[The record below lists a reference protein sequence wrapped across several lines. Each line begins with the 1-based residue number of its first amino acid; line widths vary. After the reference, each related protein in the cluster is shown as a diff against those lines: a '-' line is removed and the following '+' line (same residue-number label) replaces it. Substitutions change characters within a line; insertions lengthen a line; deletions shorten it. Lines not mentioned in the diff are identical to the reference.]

1 MHEVPPRPTPPLS
14 LRDRVVS
21 WWQWVGP
28 GRVVAT
34 SVGVVAVVAAAY
46 WLVRPPAAPTE
57 SLLPFAPS
65 GTAVG
70 GTTADGS
77 VPRTSNDDTTGP
89 PSVVTLVVHVAGA
102 VEHGGVYRLDE
113 GARVIDA
120 VEAAGGLATNAEPD
134 GVNLAAVLQDGQR
147 IYVPRVGEVSPAAV
161 GGGEGA
167 VAGFPVDLNRA
178 TVDELDRLPGIG
190 PATAAAIVAHREQH
204 GPFADVDALGEV
216 RGIGPAKVEA
226 LRGLVVV

>member
-1 MHEVPPRPTPPLS
+1 MHDVPPRPRPPLTV
-14 LRDRVVS
+14 RDRASS
-21 WWQWVGP
+21 WLQWVGP

-34 SVGVVAVVAAAY
+34 ALGVVAVVAAAY
-46 WLVRPPAAPTE
+46 WLVRPPAPSTE
-57 SLLPFAPS
+57 SSLPYAAAATRSSEPAASAPVS
-65 GTAVG
+65 TPPA
-70 GTTADGS
+70 TEPSSS
-77 VPRTSNDDTTGP
+77 V
-89 PSVVTLVVHVAGA
+89 VVHVAGA
-102 VEHGGVYRLDE
+102 VVHGGVYRLDG

-120 VEAAGGLATNAEPD
+120 VDAAGGFAANAEAD

-167 VAGFPVDLNRA
+167 VAGFPIDLNRA
-178 TVDELDRLPGIG
+178 TVDDLDRLPGVG

-204 GPFADVDALGEV
+204 GPFRDVDALADV
-216 RGIGPAKVEA
+216 RGIGEAKLET